1 MVVQKFDNEKNS
13 GEDQSKVKVKV
24 FHSEAE
30 QQFSERQEEEIK
42 PLPKYCSQDRIH
54 EQQRQKYKHFN
65 KSFYKQLM

>member
-1 MVVQKFDNEKNS
+1 MVVQKFDNEKNC
-13 GEDQSKVKVKV
+13 GEDQSKVEVKV

-54 EQQRQKYKHFN
+54 EQ
-65 KSFYKQLM
+65 